1 MRTDEVRLLDGEKIR
16 WEGRP
21 VARHVWRLYHRRVK
35 VSYGTSIVQSAA
47 GLLLLL
53 FTGFLPPGF
62 VPIWILV
69 VVCASIGQLVFRAMA
84 LSRTRY
90 VLTDRRILVI
100 KGFPLTRVTSR
111 YLRQL
116 RPAIAAEGRDGTGN
130 LAFGEFPPW
139 WYGHVRMRRREEEH
153 AANLLVL
160 YKVPEIR
167 KVLESASSLADVV
180 GCERSVIGFQRSCRR
195 WWR

>member
-21 VARHVWRLYHRRVK
+21 VAHQLWRLYDRRAIA
-35 VSYGTSIVQSAA
+35 SYATGIVLIAA
-47 GLLLLL
+47 SLLLPS
-53 FTGFLPPGF
+53 FTGDLPPGF
-62 VPIWILV
+62 VKWVPAWILLV
-69 VVCASIGQLVFRAMA
+69 LCATIGQLVFQAVA

-111 YLRQL
+111 YLHQL
-116 RPAIAAEGRDGTGN
+116 GPAIAAEGRDGTGH

-139 WYGHVRMRRREEEH
+139 WYGVLQSRSLRRREEEH
-153 AANLLVL
+153 AANLVVL
-160 YKVPEIR
+160 YNVAEIR
-167 KVLESASSLADVV
+167 KVRELALD
-180 GCERSVIGFQRSCRR
+180 GQRRQIEQP
-195 WWR
+195 W